1 MKKAKI
7 LAIVGSLRKDSF
19 NHQLAKLVEAEVGER
34 ADFEILDYQDVPFYN
49 QDVEFPAPEAVSRVR
64 ELVKEAD
71 GIWFFSPE
79 YNHYFSGVLKNLLD
93 WLSRPV
99 GKNEAPVLIGKPA
112 AVSGITPGMSG
123 TLVAQDHLVSL
134 ISYLNMKVMNFPR
147 LSVPNAMDQLD
158 SKGKL
163 KLTNSYQFLKAQTDA
178 FLDFI
183 KNK

>member
-79 YNHYFSGVLKNLLD
+79 YNHYFSGVLK
-93 WLSRPV
+93 
-99 GKNEAPVLIGKPA
+99 I
-112 AVSGITPGMSG
+112 
-123 TLVAQDHLVSL
+123 
-134 ISYLNMKVMNFPR
+134 Y
-147 LSVPNAMDQLD
+147 
-158 SKGKL
+158 
-163 KLTNSYQFLKAQTDA
+163 
-178 FLDFI
+178 
-183 KNK
+183 